1 VSARQRARGEAPR
14 AEKLA
19 PFLTLARPCQVG
31 LSANQKKRLQIH
43 PVGLLIILLALASWV
58 VALGGVGAAS
68 AACVNSASTTILA
81 TPCAPVVNASM
92 PTIVGA
98 DGVTMVPNYQVD
110 TSGNIIQGNPNQPG
124 SACGLNVNLQC
135 ALNYQMQWWTL
146 FFEGILLISLFVSV
160 FFEAFEKGKAAFTS
174 FFVMCTTLLMISSN
188 QFIKD
193 AAAGYRGSIAVVG
206 GQGANNAG
214 AAGYVLL
221 CIWNFCLLIILGY
234 VRAGPA
240 NPTPQQLREEVR
252 AEAAGAAALCS
263 VISLP
268 LRSP

>member
-1 VSARQRARGEAPR
+1 M
-14 AEKLA
+14 
-19 PFLTLARPCQVG
+19 RPCQVG

-43 PVGLLIILLALASWV
+43 PAGLLIILLALASWV

-68 AACVNSASTTILA
+68 NACVNSSSTTILA

-92 PTIVGA
+92 PFQS
-98 DGVTMVPNYQVD
+98 DGVTPNYQVD

-160 FFEAFEKGKAAFTS
+160 FFESFEKGKAAFTS

-252 AEAAGAAALCS
+252 AAAAAALALCS
-263 VISLP
+263 ASHSLP
-268 LRSP
+268 HRSP